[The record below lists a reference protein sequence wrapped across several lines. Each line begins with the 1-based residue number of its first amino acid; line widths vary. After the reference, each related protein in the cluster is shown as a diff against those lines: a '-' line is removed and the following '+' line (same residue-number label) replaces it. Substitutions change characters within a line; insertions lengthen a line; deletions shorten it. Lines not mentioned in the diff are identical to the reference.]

1 MIIQTVSF
9 TNHIH
14 RSHRYMPHNR
24 YLSLKPGIPYVS
36 LSLLSQVRLPHGVHP
51 FNVDVLLYVNRIR
64 RYVHTQAI
72 MTTRREM
79 IVSQV
84 VLLDLLETEDS
95 LDLDAWVLTRLSTDG
110 ATVIAGDWRCR
121 VI

>member
-1 MIIQTVSF
+1 
-9 TNHIH
+9 
-14 RSHRYMPHNR
+14 MPHDR

-36 LSLLSQVRLPHGVHP
+36 LSLLPQARLPHGVHP